1 MKTIM
6 LKWRG
11 WRESK
16 YLPLAIIL
24 LTSVCMFLLIIGN
37 VKENKYDIK
46 PFQLAPDTIRSVKT
60 MEDPLKTE
68 EEREKAELE
77 VLPVYQFQ
85 EETSD
90 NQAAIMES
98 IFDSVIEV
106 KKSPPTEADQ
116 EGMNE
121 QLGKLKKEM
130 NVLSDNASYVPLS
143 DEMLNVLLKQTS
155 PSLKVTKEKL
165 SVLVE
170 EALNEPIR
178 SENITSEREQIAQQ
192 VRRTFNYSDDYMNV
206 LLFIA
211 RGTIVATE
219 VINEEQTQLR
229 IEQAK
234 ASVDPTRILQGQI
247 LVQKGEIIDREVYR
261 QLELL
266 GMLTNKASKASYKPY
281 IGVGLFVILTM
292 WVLFGQTI
300 HRREKTINNAKN
312 LIVVAFSLIVS
323 VLMMKVL
330 QSVANNF
337 DVIIAFLFPTAIVSM
352 LVYLLVNERAAFITS
367 FVVSA
372 YAGIIFQEGYTNV
385 FQMEISLYILF
396 GGIAGIFAMQR
407 MYNNSQIL
415 RSSLI
420 VASVNTL
427 FIVFYILMTK
437 TTYEFTDILFYIGAA
452 VLSGILSGALTIGI
466 LPFFESVFGI
476 LSTMRLIELSNPNH
490 PLLKKILTE
499 TPGTYHHSLMVA
511 NLAEAACEVIGANGL
526 LARVGCYYHDVGKTN
541 RPGFFIENQMNGYNP
556 HDSLPPE
563 ASRDIII
570 AHAEDGAKILQKH
583 KLPKEIV
590 DVAAQHHGTSFLK
603 FFYYKAKETNESISE
618 ESFRYPGP
626 KPQTKEIA
634 IISVADSVEAAVRSM
649 KEPNAEKIQKLI
661 QSIIKDKILDGQF
674 DECDLSLREIK
685 KMEESFCSTMNGTFH
700 SRIEYPK

>member
-16 YLPLAIIL
+16 YLPLVIIL

-60 MEDPLKTE
+60 MEDPVKTE

-106 KKSPPTEADQ
+106 KKFTPIEAEQ
-116 EGMNE
+116 EVKNE
-121 QLGKLKKEM
+121 PLDKLKMEM
-130 NVLSDNASYVPLS
+130 NVLSDNTSYVPLS
-143 DEMLNVLLKQTS
+143 DEMLNVLLKQNI
-155 PSLKVTKEKL
+155 PSLMVTKEKL
-165 SVLVE
+165 SLLVQ
-170 EALNEPIR
+170 EALNKPIR

-192 VRRTFNYSDDYMNV
+192 VRRTFNYSEDYMNV

-211 RGTIVATE
+211 RGSIVATD
-219 VINEEQTQLR
+219 IKNEEQTQLR

-300 HRREKTINNAKN
+300 RRREKTINNTKN

-352 LVYLLVNERAAFITS
+352 LVYLLVDERAAFITS

-372 YAGIIFQEGYTNV
+372 YAGITFQEGYTNL

-427 FIVFYILMTK
+427 FIVFYLLMTK

-511 NLAEAACEVIGANGL
+511 NLAEAACEAIGANGL
-526 LARVGCYYHDVGKTN
+526 LARVSCYYHDVGKTK

-556 HDSLPPE
+556 HDNLPPE

-583 KLPKEIV
+583 KLPKEII
-590 DVAAQHHGTSFLK
+590 DVASQHHGTSFLK
-603 FFYYKAKETNESISE
+603 FFYYKAKETNENLSE

>member
-90 NQAAIMES
+90 NQTAIMES

-106 KKSPPTEADQ
+106 KKLPPTEADQ
-116 EGMNE
+116 EGKNE
-121 QLGKLKKEM
+121 PLDKLKKEM

-155 PSLKVTKEKL
+155 PSLKITKEKL

-170 EALNEPIR
+170 EALNKPIR

-229 IEQAK
+229 VEQAK

-247 LVQKGEIIDREVYR
+247 LVQKGEIIDKEVYR

-300 HRREKTINNAKN
+300 HRREKTINNTKN

-352 LVYLLVNERAAFITS
+352 LVYLLVNERAALMTN

-437 TTYEFTDILFYIGAA
+437 TTYEFTDILFYVGAA

-476 LSTMRLIELSNPNH
+476 LSTMKLIELSNPNH

-556 HDSLPPE
+556 HDNLPPE